1 MKRFISVIL
10 AFVMLFTV
18 ATNVSAVSDRVY
30 SEPVVCEKGDRITIP
45 VKIEGNSGFMGF
57 AVIVNYDKEVFTPVS
72 VSKGTM
78 LTGIFNDSIETSAD
92 NSFKVVYTGSGDV
105 EGDGELF
112 SVVFDVADNAS
123 GKYDISLSYSQADTF
138 KEGWTD
144 ANFNCEPVSVSVSY
158 VEPETEPTTAQ
169 PDGPTEEPTE
179 ETTEDSTQPQDTHD
193 VSQKLSERIRAW
205 VNGLP
210 VPLNI
215 VLGVF
220 ALPFAW
226 IVSIFE

>member
-1 MKRFISVIL
+1 MKRFISAIL

-45 VKIEGNSGFMGF
+45 IKIEGNSGFMGF
-57 AVIVNYDKEVFTPVS
+57 AVIVSYDKDIFTPVS
-72 VSKGTM
+72 VSKGEM
-78 LTGIFNDSIETSAD
+78 LKGIFNDSISTSSD
-92 NSFKVVYTGSGDV
+92 NTFKAVFTGTENFTD
-105 EGDGELF
+105 DCILF
-112 SVVFDVADNAS
+112 NMVFDVADNVS
-123 GKYDISLSYSQADTF
+123 GKYDISLSYSQPDTF
-138 KEGWTD
+138 KEGWAD
-144 ANFNCEPVSVSVSY
+144 VNFNCEPISVSVSY
-158 VEPETEPTTAQ
+158 VEPETELTTVQ
-169 PDGPTEEPTE
+169 PEEPTE
-179 ETTEDSTQPQDTHD
+179 EPEEETTEAPTQPQDTPD

-205 VNGLP
+205 ANGLP

-215 VLGVF
+215 ILVIF

>member
-18 ATNVSAVSDRVY
+18 ATNVSAFSNRVY

-72 VSKGTM
+72 VSKGEM
-78 LTGIFNDSIETSAD
+78 LKGIFNDSIATSSD
-92 NSFKVVYTGSGDV
+92 NTFKVVFTGTEDFT
-105 EGDGELF
+105 DDFILF
-112 SVVFDVADNAS
+112 NMVFDVADNVS

-138 KEGWTD
+138 KEGWAD
-144 ANFNCEPVSVSVSY
+144 VNFNCEPVSVSVSY

-169 PDGPTEEPTE
+169 PEEPTEEPKE
-179 ETTEDSTQPQDTHD
+179 ETTEDSTQPQDTPD

-215 VLGVF
+215 ILGIFV
-220 ALPFAW
+220 LPFAW